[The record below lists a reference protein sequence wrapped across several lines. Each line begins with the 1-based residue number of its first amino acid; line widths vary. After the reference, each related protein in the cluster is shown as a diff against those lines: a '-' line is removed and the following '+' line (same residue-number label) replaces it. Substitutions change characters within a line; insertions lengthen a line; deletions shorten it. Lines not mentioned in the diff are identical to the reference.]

1 MSLLS
6 GRRKTYALG
15 ALSEADMDP
24 DPIAQF
30 GSWLEQ
36 ALASD
41 LLEPTAMNL
50 ATVGASG
57 RPSARMVLLKGVE
70 AGGFVFY
77 SNYASRKGRELAANP
92 HAALTFYWDALE
104 RQVRV
109 EGQVEKLSR
118 EASERYF
125 QSRPRGSQLA
135 AAASRQSEALPDK
148 AALEARIRELSER
161 YPEGTPIPM
170 PDDWGGYRLVPDTLE
185 FWQGRP
191 DRAHDRFRYE
201 RAGEGWRLTRLSP

>member
-125 QSRPRGSQLA
+125 QSRPPR
-135 AAASRQSEALPDK
+135 
-148 AALEARIRELSER
+148 
-161 YPEGTPIPM
+161 
-170 PDDWGGYRLVPDTLE
+170 
-185 FWQGRP
+185 RP
-191 DRAHDRFRYE
+191 
-201 RAGEGWRLTRLSP
+201 